1 MKSGPRVMRR
11 WVILAGG
18 AAVAAGAV
26 GFAARRAA
34 NKAEEKFPPQG
45 EFISVGKTRV
55 HYVRKGSGPVMILVH
70 GAGGSVRDYT
80 FSLMDRLAK
89 THTVIAF
96 DRPGH
101 GYTDTLHNEGESP
114 IEQADLLYAAAKKL
128 GVTKATIMGYSFGGI
143 VALAWALEHPDTV
156 EGLVL
161 VSAVINEW
169 PGGVSTMYHL
179 GGGLI
184 LGSVFRPLAA
194 LATEDRLR
202 RAFTAVFE
210 PQSPP
215 EGYLDYIGME
225 LAVRPVTMR
234 ANGRQVTNLKPH
246 VIEMQKRYGDL
257 DIPIELIHGN
267 QDNSAYASIHS
278 APFAEQ
284 HDNAHYTEIEGMGH
298 GTLQLAQD
306 EILAATERLYER
318 MR

>member
-1 MKSGPRVMRR
+1 MRR

-34 NKAEEKFPPQG
+34 NRAEEKYPPQG
-45 EFISVGKTRV
+45 EFVRVGKTRV

-70 GAGGSVRDYT
+70 GAGGTVRDYT
-80 FSLMDRLAK
+80 FSLMDKLAK

-101 GYTDTLHNEGESP
+101 GYTDTIHDNGESP
-114 IEQADLLYAAAKKL
+114 IDQAKLLHAAAEKL
-128 GVTKATIMGYSFGGI
+128 GVIKATIMGYSFGGI
-143 VALAWALEHPDTV
+143 VALAWALEHPETV
-156 EGLVL
+156 DGLVL

-169 PGGVSTMYHL
+169 PGGVDTMYHL
-179 GGGLI
+179 GGGLV
-184 LGSVFRPLAA
+184 LGAIFRPLAA

-202 RAFTAVFE
+202 SAFMAVFE

-215 EGYLDYIGME
+215 DGYLDYIGME

-246 VIEMQKRYGDL
+246 VVELQKRYSEL
-257 DIPIELIHGN
+257 RIPIEVIHGTS
-267 QDNSAYASIHS
+267 DKSAYADIHS
-278 APFAEQ
+278 GPFAARY
-284 HDNAHYTEIEGMGH
+284 DNAHYTEITGMGH
-298 GTLQLAQD
+298 GTLQLAQE
-306 EILAATERLYER
+306 EILAAVGRIRAQTR
-318 MR
+318 